1 MVYLAILGGLVLLL
15 AGGELLVRGAV
26 AVAKRLGVS
35 PLMIGLTLVGF
46 GTSTPELVAS
56 VDAALAGSAGIA
68 MGNVVGSNIANI
80 LLILGISAA
89 LMPVTVLKGPLKRDG
104 AVLMGSALLA
114 VGFTLTGHIG
124 RPVGALLVALLLA
137 YIVWVYRS
145 ERTASAE
152 ELHQADDTVAE
163 KSEPPGMG
171 LLAGLVVAA
180 AGLGSVVFGA
190 DLLVGGAIEVAKT
203 WGVSDTLIGVT
214 LVAVGTSMPEL
225 VTSVMAAVRKH
236 GDVAFGNIVG
246 SNIYNVMGI
255 LGVTALVQPLD
266 VPAQIASFDI
276 WVMLAVSALL
286 VIFAWTSGRISRREG
301 WILLAFYAAYI
312 AVQIQIGAMAPAEA
326 VPG

>member
-1 MVYLAILGGLVLLL
+1 MVYLAILGGLALLL

-68 MGNVVGSNIANI
+68 VGNVVGSNIANI

-104 AVLMGSALLA
+104 AVLLASALLA
-114 VGFTLTGHIG
+114 VGVTLTGHLG
-124 RPVGALLVALLLA
+124 RPAGAVLVALLLA
-137 YIVWVYRS
+137 YVFWVYRS
-145 ERTASAE
+145 ERTSGEAA
-152 ELHQADDTVAE
+152 LADDTVAE
-163 KSEPPGMG
+163 KSDAPGMSLVAG
-171 LLAGLVVAA
+171 IALAV
-180 AGLGSVVFGA
+180 AGLGAVILGA
-190 DLLVGGAIEVAKT
+190 DLLVGGAIQVAKA

-225 VTSVMAAVRKH
+225 VTSVMAALRKH
-236 GDVAFGNIVG
+236 SDVAFGNIVG
-246 SNIYNVMGI
+246 SNIYNVLGI

-312 AVQIQIGAMAPAEA
+312 AVQLQIGAVAPAEA